1 MKKFWLLAVLVLAQ
15 VVLAFFDF
23 DLAGRAAANTWAFAL
38 SILKVLPMILILMGL
53 VDAWVPKSAVE
64 QHMGPGSGPR
74 GVALAIL
81 LGTAA
86 AGPLYAAFPV
96 AKAMQEKGARW
107 ANVTIFLG
115 TWAAIKI
122 PMVALEAHF
131 VGVSFALVRLGLTV
145 PGVILLGFLL
155 ERLLGV
161 GFNQQGERAYERL

>member
-1 MKKFWLLAVLVLAQ
+1 MKFRLLAVVVLAE
-15 VVLAFFDF
+15 VVLAFFHLG
-23 DLAGRAAANTWAFAL
+23 LAGRAAVNTWEFLL
-38 SILKVLPMILILMGL
+38 SIMKVLPMILILMGL

-64 QHMGPGSGPR
+64 QHMGPGSGAR
-74 GVALAIL
+74 GVALSIL

-86 AGPLYAAFPV
+86 AGPLYAAFPI

-107 ANVTIFLG
+107 ANVAIFLG

-161 GFNQQGERAYERL
+161 GEGPAYERL